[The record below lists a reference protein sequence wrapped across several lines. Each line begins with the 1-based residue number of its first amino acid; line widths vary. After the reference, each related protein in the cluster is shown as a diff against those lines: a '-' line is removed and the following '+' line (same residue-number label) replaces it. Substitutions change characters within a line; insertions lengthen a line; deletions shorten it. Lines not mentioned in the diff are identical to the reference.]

1 MSRILRRPMFRGGG
15 KVSSYGNGIA
25 SGLADGGKVQPLLV
39 GQHPESAKGPDGR
52 EKHFAPLVAGGALLA
67 RAAPYA
73 SRLYQGFKAGK
84 TMTPGNLG
92 FLGRAK
98 DLLTPSTRFR
108 NTTIPKVDINKS
120 LGRITEGSQQS
131 KIGILQALKD
141 PSRLGQAI
149 RENPITSLGALT
161 VPNMAIQAAPGL
173 GKGALELGKRY
184 IDAVI
189 PGEQFRETE
198 EDIVVEGPTAAEI
211 QNKKLIE
218 ELYKLR
224 KAQATEPSSE
234 EYKMKDIT
242 DRKARLKAKAEGY
255 EELLGD
261 GIKRDSIFDAMVEGG
276 TRLYEG
282 EGAGAAIRAA
292 NKALDPIQNIKT
304 ASRKLALEEDIAI
317 RKAIASARPGTAEQN
332 YAFYKSRFPDK
343 NPEEIIEMM
352 TSSAGK
358 DLDRKIKARQGGQG
372 TTVIWANST
381 YGDSEEYGG
390 VLVTDVKGNKQIA
403 DGTKPKP
410 GKKYYDITTDTFIV
424 YDEQLKGSPTTPPK

>member
-149 RENPITSLGALT
+149 RENPITSL
-161 VPNMAIQAAPGL
+161 
-173 GKGALELGKRY
+173 
-184 IDAVI
+184 
-189 PGEQFRETE
+189 
-198 EDIVVEGPTAAEI
+198 
-211 QNKKLIE
+211 
-218 ELYKLR
+218 
-224 KAQATEPSSE
+224 
-234 EYKMKDIT
+234 
-242 DRKARLKAKAEGY
+242 
-255 EELLGD
+255 
-261 GIKRDSIFDAMVEGG
+261 
-276 TRLYEG
+276 
-282 EGAGAAIRAA
+282 
-292 NKALDPIQNIKT
+292 
-304 ASRKLALEEDIAI
+304 
-317 RKAIASARPGTAEQN
+317 
-332 YAFYKSRFPDK
+332 
-343 NPEEIIEMM
+343 
-352 TSSAGK
+352 
-358 DLDRKIKARQGGQG
+358 
-372 TTVIWANST
+372 
-381 YGDSEEYGG
+381 
-390 VLVTDVKGNKQIA
+390 
-403 DGTKPKP
+403 
-410 GKKYYDITTDTFIV
+410 
-424 YDEQLKGSPTTPPK
+424 